1 MAMKKIYALLL
12 LLGFTAI
19 CCSSAQDASIT
30 VKSLASENVYLNV
43 LGKTI
48 TVAPGK
54 TVVINDITAGT
65 YDYQTTYAVPS
76 GVSGTTVEG
85 TPNGSFKITA
95 GTKVNILYGSR
106 IQSSGSGSGSSA
118 TQSSYVLTVSISSSD
133 PVTTTTGS

>member
-65 YDYQTTYAVPS
+65 YEYQTTYAVPS

-85 TPNGSFKITA
+85 TPSGSFKITA
-95 GTKVNILYGSR
+95 GTKVNIMYTSR
-106 IQSSGSGSGSSA
+106 IQSTSAGGSSA
-118 TQSSYVLTVSISSSD
+118 SQSSYILTVSISSSD
-133 PVTTTTGS
+133 PVTSTTGS

>member
-1 MAMKKIYALLL
+1 MKKIYALLL

-19 CCSSAQDASIT
+19 SCSSTVDASIT

-48 TVAPGK
+48 TIAPGK
-54 TVVINDITAGT
+54 TVVINDISEGT

-85 TPNGSFKITA
+85 SPTGSFKITA
-95 GTKVNILYGSR
+95 GTKVNIFYSSR
-106 IQSSGSGSGSSA
+106 VQTTSSTSTTA
-118 TQSSYVLTVSISSSD
+118 QSSYILTVSISSSD
-133 PVTTTTGS
+133 PVTTTTSS